1 MSNWSVLVGGKTVY
15 RGETKPKEHPDGRLE
30 LPTGQ
35 TFAKGK
41 YRLFGPKGDDPPE
54 ISGKGSVPPKPGR
67 PDKKDPARGFGEH
80 NTE

>member
-1 MSNWSVLVGGKTVY
+1 MSHWSVLVGGKTVY
-15 RGETKPKEHPDGRLE
+15 RGKAKPTERPDGRLE

-41 YRLFGPKGDDPPE
+41 YRVLEHKGDDPPE

-67 PDKKDPARGFGEH
+67 PDKKNPPRGFGED
-80 NTE
+80 NIQ